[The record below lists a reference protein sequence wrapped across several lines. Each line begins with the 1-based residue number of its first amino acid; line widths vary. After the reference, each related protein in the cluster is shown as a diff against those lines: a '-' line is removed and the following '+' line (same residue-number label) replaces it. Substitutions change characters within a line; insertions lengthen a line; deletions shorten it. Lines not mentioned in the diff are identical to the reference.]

1 MAAPTYLPEAIAT
14 AIGWAHPITGEQLDV
29 TKGLPGAISYYKPNA
44 RGQSFIDP
52 AGSVTSLINFIKK
65 GPRKVIF
72 TIQAKKAIKKVVTTF
87 GDASDPLT
95 SGATFLH
102 VYPDDPASK
111 TYSLSSVVTYSDDT
125 TETVTLEVQILAGEV
140 AAPANTAVPTI
151 TGTARVG
158 QVLTA
163 GDGTWTGNP
172 APTFTYAWFRGTTA
186 ISGATSK
193 TYTLVAADAG
203 STVKVRVTGTNSEG
217 TADAES
223 APTASV
229 TQAPANTAVPTVT
242 GTARVG
248 QTLTAAPGTWT
259 GTPTPTY
266 TYQWQRG
273 TTNISGATSS
283 TYVLV
288 AADAG
293 QTVRVVVTGTNS
305 AGNASANSANTASVT
320 QTPANTAV
328 PTITGTA
335 QEGQVLTS
343 TNGTW
348 TGTPTPTF
356 TRQWKAG
363 GVDIAGAT
371 AQTYTPVAGD
381 VGKTITVAVTGT
393 NSAGNATATSAATA
407 AVVAAA

>member
-29 TKGLPGAISYYKPNA
+29 TKGLAAPVAYYKPNA
-44 RGQSFIDP
+44 KNQSFLDP
-52 AGSVTSLINFIKK
+52 AGATAALLHFVKK
-65 GPRKVIF
+65 GDKKVIF
-72 TIQAKKAIKKVVTTF
+72 QIHAKKAIKSVSVDYGDGTPAETTGASFIHAFDVTGTETF
-87 GDASDPLT
+87 T
-95 SGATFLH
+95 VTATI
-102 VYPDDPASK
+102 
-111 TYSLSSVVTYSDDT
+111 TYADDT
-125 TETVTLEVQILAGEV
+125 TGTVTADVEYIAGV
-140 AAPANTAVPTI
+140 PAAPANTAVPTI
-151 TGTARVG
+151 TGSAVVG

-163 GDGTWTGNP
+163 VDGTWTGNP

-217 TADAES
+217 TANAES

-348 TGTPTPTF
+348 TGTPTPTY

>member
-1 MAAPTYLPEAIAT
+1 MAAPSYLPEAIAT
-14 AIGWAHPITGEQLDV
+14 AIGWAHPLTGEQLDV
-29 TKGLPGAISYYKPNA
+29 TKGLADPIEYYKPNA
-44 RGQSFIDP
+44 RSQSFIDP
-52 AGSVTSLINFIKK
+52 EGADTVLLNFIKRGSK
-65 GPRKVIF
+65 KVIF
-72 TIQAKKAIKKVVTTF
+72 QIHSSKKVKTAEVDF
-87 GDASDPLT
+87 GDGTDPVETGASFIHVFDDAET
-95 SGATFLH
+95 ATYT
-102 VYPDDPASK
+102 VSADI
-111 TYSLSSVVTYSDDT
+111 TYDDDT
-125 TETVTLEVQILAGEV
+125 TGTATVDVEFIAGEP
-140 AAPANTAVPTI
+140 AAPANTALPAI

-158 QVLTA
+158 QVLTVS
-163 GDGTWTGNP
+163 DGTWTGNP
-172 APTFTYAWFRGTTA
+172 PATFAYQWQRGTTN

-193 TYTLVAADAG
+193 TYTLVTADAG
-203 STVKVRVTGTNSEG
+203 QTVRAIVTATNTEG
-217 TADAES
+217 TAS
-223 APTASV
+223 ATSAATASV
-229 TQAPANTAVPTVT
+229 TQTPANTAVPTVT

-259 GTPTPTY
+259 GTPAPTY

-273 TTNISGATSS
+273 TTNISGATNA

-293 QTVRVVVTGTNS
+293 QTIRVVVTGTNS
-305 AGNASANSANTASVT
+305 AGNATANSAATSSVT

-335 QEGQVLTS
+335 QVGATLTA

-348 TGTPTPTF
+348 TGTPTPTY

-363 GVDIAGAT
+363 GTDIAGAT
-371 AQTYTPVAGD
+371 GTTYVPVEGD

-407 AVVAAA
+407 AVIAAA

>member
-29 TKGLPGAISYYKPNA
+29 TKGLASPVAYYKPNA
-44 RGQSFIDP
+44 KNQSFLDP
-52 AGSVTSLINFIKK
+52 AGSTAALLHFVKK
-65 GPRKVIF
+65 GDKKVIF
-72 TIQAKKAIKKVVTTF
+72 QIHAKKAIKSVSVDYGDDTPAETTGASFIHAFDVTGT
-87 GDASDPLT
+87 
-95 SGATFLH
+95 
-102 VYPDDPASK
+102 K
-111 TYSLSSVVTYSDDT
+111 TYTVTATITYTDDT
-125 TETVTLEVQILAGEV
+125 TGTVTADVEYIAGV
-140 AAPANTAVPTI
+140 PAAPANTAVPTI
-151 TGTARVG
+151 TGSAVVG
-158 QVLTA
+158 EV
-163 GDGTWTGNP
+163 
-172 APTFTYAWFRGTTA
+172 
-186 ISGATSK
+186 
-193 TYTLVAADAG
+193 
-203 STVKVRVTGTNSEG
+203 
-217 TADAES
+217 
-223 APTASV
+223 
-229 TQAPANTAVPTVT
+229 
-242 GTARVG
+242 
-248 QTLTAAPGTWT
+248 LTAAPGTWT

-305 AGNASANSANTASVT
+305 AGNASANSAATASVT

-348 TGTPTPTF
+348 TGTPAPTF

-371 AQTYTPVAGD
+371 AQTYTPVADD